1 MQEAVEYEKKER
13 AGFVACFYREN
24 KQRYRTILVMVLQM
38 FQQLTGANYFFYVSV
53 HIFSCTTC

>member
-13 AGFVACFYREN
+13 AGFVACFYHEN

-38 FQQLTGANYFFYVSV
+38 FQQLTGANYFFYVSAY
-53 HIFSCTTC
+53 ISS